1 MLAASGT
8 HPAQPQSSLW
18 WRPGRQK
25 GFFIHNLIASW
36 GGVAGKIRSLV
47 SCQGGG
53 QRCDSAQRHR
63 CGWGFVVS
71 GRSGGSTD
79 VVSVSVPSAGVLAIL
94 IPRLDLVISLVG
106 SVSSSALALI
116 FPPLLEIAT
125 YYSEGMHPLL
135 IAKDVAISLFGFV
148 GFVVGTYE
156 ALVELVAP
164 AATVVNATTVLVQ

>member
-71 GRSGGSTD
+71 QGGAVAALTWCPCLSLLQACWPSSSRAWT
-79 VVSVSVPSAGVLAIL
+79 SSSPWWAPSAAAPWL
-94 IPRLDLVISLVG
+94 
-106 SVSSSALALI
+106 SSSRRCWRS
-116 FPPLLEIAT
+116 PPTTPRACT
-125 YYSEGMHPLL
+125 PC
-135 IAKDVAISLFGFV
+135 SLPR
-148 GFVVGTYE
+148 TSPS
-156 ALVELVAP
+156 ASSASWASWWAP
-164 AATVVNATTVLVQ
+164 TRRWWSWWPPRPPW